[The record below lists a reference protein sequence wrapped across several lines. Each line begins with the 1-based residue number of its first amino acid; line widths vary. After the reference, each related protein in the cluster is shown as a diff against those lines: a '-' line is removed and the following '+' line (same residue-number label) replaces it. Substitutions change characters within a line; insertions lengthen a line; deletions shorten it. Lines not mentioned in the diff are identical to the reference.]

1 MAEVAVETQGR
12 DVIWYDRSLL
22 TDVNARLFDPTWLHD
37 IGYVTGHSRGRKA
50 VWFLKYGEQDFVLRH
65 YWRGGMAG
73 RFIKDLYL
81 RSAVPN
87 SRAMREFS
95 LLCWMHDEGLAVPR
109 PVAARF
115 RAAGL
120 FYRADLLM
128 QMIPNARPLADLLHD
143 RALSEAEW
151 MEAGAVIAR
160 MHSLGVDHSDLNC
173 RNILF
178 DRTGKFWLI
187 DFDKCARRSRGAWTK
202 HNLDRLERS
211 FQKEKTEA
219 AELRWSELDWGAL
232 LEGYRSER
240 SNVQV
245 QV

>member
-1 MAEVAVETQGR
+1 MSEVAVIKQGR
-12 DVIWYDRSLL
+12 DVIWYDRTLL
-22 TDVNARLFDPTWLHD
+22 PDVNTRLFDPAWLHES
-37 IGYVTGHSRGRKA
+37 GYVTGHSRGRKA
-50 VWFLKYGEQDFVLRH
+50 AWFLKYGQQDLVLRH
-65 YWRGGMAG
+65 YWRGGMVG
-73 RFIKDLYL
+73 RFIKDLFL
-81 RSAVPN
+81 RSGVPN

-95 LLCWMHDEGLAVPR
+95 LLRWMHDQGLSVPR

-128 QMIPNARPLADLLHD
+128 QMIPDARPLADMLSD

-151 MEAGAVIAR
+151 MKVGAVIAR
-160 MHSLGVDHSDLNC
+160 MHRLGVDHSDLNC

-187 DFDKCARRSRGAWTK
+187 DFDKCARRSRGAWPK

-211 FQKEKTEA
+211 FHKEKTNVPK
-219 AELRWSELDWGAL
+219 LCWSELDWGAL
-232 LEGYRSER
+232 LEGYHAENSK
-240 SNVQV
+240 VQA
-245 QV
+245 